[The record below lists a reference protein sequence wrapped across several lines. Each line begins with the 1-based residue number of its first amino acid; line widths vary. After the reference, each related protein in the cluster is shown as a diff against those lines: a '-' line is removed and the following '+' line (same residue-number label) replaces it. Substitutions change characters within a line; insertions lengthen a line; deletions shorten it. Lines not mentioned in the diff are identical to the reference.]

1 LGYFYKLN
9 LSTQLNIEEGKKM
22 GKKEEIIAVITPA
35 LEVLGF
41 YLEDVTITSAGRR
54 SMLTVIVDGDTHLS
68 LDQVTAATKGISEI
82 VEGIQSLGQ
91 TPFTL
96 EVTSP
101 GLDRPLT
108 KPRHWRKN
116 IDRLVKVILLDG
128 SEVKGRVKD
137 VSETFVTIDEQVI
150 NFTDIK
156 RATLEIEFKQVGK

>member
-1 LGYFYKLN
+1 
-9 LSTQLNIEEGKKM
+9 M
-22 GKKEEIIAVITPA
+22 GKKEDISAVITPA
-35 LEVLGF
+35 LSALGF

-68 LDQVTAATKGISEI
+68 LDQVTSATKAIGEI
-82 VEGIQSLGQ
+82 VESLQSLGD

-116 IDRLVKVILLDG
+116 IDRLVKVVLLDG
-128 SEVKGRVKD
+128 KEIKGRIKATSEVGATVD
-137 VSETFVTIDEQVI
+137 ESEIKFS
-150 NFTDIK
+150 DIK
-156 RATLEIEFKQVGK
+156 RASLEVEFKQVGK

>member
-1 LGYFYKLN
+1 
-9 LSTQLNIEEGKKM
+9 M
-22 GKKEEIIAVITPA
+22 GKKEEISAAITPA
-35 LEVLGF
+35 LSALGF

-68 LDQVTAATKGISEI
+68 LDQVTSATKAIGEI
-82 VEGIQSLGQ
+82 IESLQSLGE

-116 IDRLVKVILLDG
+116 IDRLVKIVLLDG
-128 SEVKGRVKD
+128 KEIKGRIKAANE
-137 VSETFVTIDEQVI
+137 VSATVDESEI
-150 NFTDIK
+150 KFSDIK
-156 RATLEIEFKQVGK
+156 RANLEVEFKQVGK